1 MVSGIRKS
9 AVAAAI
15 AGLALFLIGMTA
27 PGAGLH
33 FNQARYV
40 ALLGQDLHVQLCLD
54 MDADLPG
61 DQLPAEGLFSVGV
74 SVAFDPAVASPGT
87 VALPPELDGNG
98 LGGSAPLTV
107 TSGYVG
113 TAGVIDFDATNG
125 YTDAVVLD
133 LELSHAAPGTYTLTP
148 GLYFPSP
155 RANFLDMET
164 GTVLDD
170 QITNFVSSTVL
181 VISQPR
187 ITLATRP
194 TADALTLICQLAS
207 NMTPASITLEKATPT
222 AGAATWTPALAI
234 PVTPTTA
241 GLYQVDIPLPSATS
255 GWYRISTTW

>member
-98 LGGSAPLTV
+98 LGG
-107 TSGYVG
+107 
-113 TAGVIDFDATNG
+113 
-125 YTDAVVLD
+125 
-133 LELSHAAPGTYTLTP
+133 
-148 GLYFPSP
+148 
-155 RANFLDMET
+155 
-164 GTVLDD
+164 
-170 QITNFVSSTVL
+170 
-181 VISQPR
+181 
-187 ITLATRP
+187 
-194 TADALTLICQLAS
+194 
-207 NMTPASITLEKATPT
+207 
-222 AGAATWTPALAI
+222 
-234 PVTPTTA
+234 
-241 GLYQVDIPLPSATS
+241 
-255 GWYRISTTW
+255 